1 MAYLCEGV
9 MVSHISSQ
17 LGLAMTR
24 DMLIGWAHF
33 MEVLV
38 NIVEEELQAG
48 EAKGPLTEEDVKAI
62 ENSFALVAA
71 LGSTKDLGIGFFRL

>member
-1 MAYLCEGV
+1 M
-9 MVSHISSQ
+9 SHISSQ

-24 DMLIGWAHF
+24 EMLIGWTHF

-38 NIVEEELQAG
+38 NIVEEELHAG
-48 EAKGPLTEEDVKAI
+48 GAKGPLTEEDVKAI
-62 ENSFALVAA
+62 ESSFAQVAA

>member
-1 MAYLCEGV
+1 M
-9 MVSHISSQ
+9 SHISSQ

-24 DMLIGWAHF
+24 EMLIGWTHF

-48 EAKGPLTEEDVKAI
+48 GVNGPLTEEDVKAI
-62 ENSFALVAA
+62 ENSFAQVAA